1 MTSCSSVIRPFSLF
15 FSAFFSSTSSP
26 PSSREFYILNNIRI
40 NPITSS
46 LCNYLSNSE
55 ILRYYPPLSKDIA
68 NEGGGGRN
76 MQISSSLIELLL
88 SSSRSFRL
96 RSSKVGA
103 APVCSRPGT
112 TSTACLIL
120 FSRPRRARL
129 LSQFNANEPVSSNYS
144 N

>member
-88 SSSRSFRL
+88 FSSRSFRL
-96 RSSKVGA
+96 RSSKVG
-103 APVCSRPGT
+103 S
-112 TSTACLIL
+112 STGVL
-120 FSRPRRARL
+120 SPRDDIHSLSHFIFASEAR
-129 LSQFNANEPVSSNYS
+129 SFAISVQR
-144 N
+144 